1 MEMLEQ
7 KEGRLIV
14 HLPGELDHHHTEN
27 IRAAVDHM
35 IRTTLIGEVEFDFSE
50 TLFMSINTPILH
62 IQNIPASDYQNSFNS
77 LDCPAISPTVKVPP
91 SNTVSYIFCTKII
104 TLTPLQTGS
113 CQSGNSTNTAS
124 SISK

>member
-35 IRTTLIGEVEFDFSE
+35 IPHDTCRR
-50 TLFMSINTPILH
+50 
-62 IQNIPASDYQNSFNS
+62 
-77 LDCPAISPTVKVPP
+77 
-91 SNTVSYIFCTKII
+91 
-104 TLTPLQTGS
+104 
-113 CQSGNSTNTAS
+113 SG
-124 SISK
+124 I